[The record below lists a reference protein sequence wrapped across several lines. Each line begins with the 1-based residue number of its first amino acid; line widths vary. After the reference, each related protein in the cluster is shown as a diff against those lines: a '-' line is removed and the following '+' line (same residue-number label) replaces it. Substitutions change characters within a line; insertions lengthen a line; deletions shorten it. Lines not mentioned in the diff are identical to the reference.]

1 MRRAHHLCTLHALS
15 ANDKYIASNSPFP
28 NPLAERRVSI
38 QVLCPAHPK
47 IVCVYIAPE
56 DPNGLLHDDTDLDT
70 ADLDAIVFLVLRLL
84 VAHLLLGLV
93 MLLLLST
100 VLHLLLLARVTARHR
115 VRSGMVRL
123 AVLRVLGL
131 VLVVVVV
138 VRHLRRSVAARLQ
151 LDVYAT
157 FIVLSVVLQSEFTA
171 DLLDAR
177 LDLLHVVRRVVSLAD
192 DHVEVRL
199 AVLLGVANAL
209 LEDLLCLL
217 DELAVQVDGVAVDFA
232 DGVVLA
238 EDELGGLL
246 VVFVGFGC
254 VRLALLRQLFR
265 TGAVAALIGLLRLR
279 GEVLVLALL
288 FTSKVAESVVFLLGI
303 TAGSVVEGWRTLLV
317 VSPVNIV
324 GRGSLPWPPRR
335 SVRCDMFGTNVR
347 VSDCGRNTEGSR
359 GCDLIYANGLHKPE
373 RASGA
378 GRGVDPLQHL
388 VCLVLARG

>member
-70 ADLDAIVFLVLRLL
+70 ADLDAIVSLVLWLL

-93 MLLLLST
+93 VLLLLLLPT

-171 DLLDAR
+171 DLLEHEEGTSSCSGTR
-177 LDLLHVVRRVVSLAD
+177 SP
-192 DHVEVRL
+192 
-199 AVLLGVANAL
+199 
-209 LEDLLCLL
+209 
-217 DELAVQVDGVAVDFA
+217 
-232 DGVVLA
+232 
-238 EDELGGLL
+238 
-246 VVFVGFGC
+246 
-254 VRLALLRQLFR
+254 R
-265 TGAVAALIGLLRLR
+265 T
-279 GEVLVLALL
+279 
-288 FTSKVAESVVFLLGI
+288 
-303 TAGSVVEGWRTLLV
+303 
-317 VSPVNIV
+317 
-324 GRGSLPWPPRR
+324 
-335 SVRCDMFGTNVR
+335 
-347 VSDCGRNTEGSR
+347 
-359 GCDLIYANGLHKPE
+359 
-373 RASGA
+373 
-378 GRGVDPLQHL
+378 
-388 VCLVLARG
+388 